1 MGYLAP
7 MPRPYRLTL
16 ASQRLGGY
24 ARALSL
30 TPRRRREI
38 GRLAALARWGK
49 PKKAGKKRANG
60 RRK

>member
-1 MGYLAP
+1 

-16 ASQRLGGY
+16 ASQRMGGH

-38 GRLAALARWGK
+38 GRLAALARWAK
-49 PKKAGKKRANG
+49 VKKAGKKRANG
-60 RRK
+60 KRRNAA